1 MGHHHLF
8 VFPSLHSFLGD
19 KVRLN
24 ERHPSLRNKKSV
36 TDRAMIAVR
45 EFTRWK
51 NIHTKEAQKNCICN
65 FIVLILFCFRVTQCY
80 KMLQNAK

>member
-1 MGHHHLF
+1 MWVIIISLF
-8 VFPSLHSFLGD
+8 FPLFTVFLGD

-51 NIHTKEAQKNCICN
+51 NIHTKEAQKTVSVISLC
-65 FIVLILFCFRVTQCY
+65 
-80 KMLQNAK
+80 